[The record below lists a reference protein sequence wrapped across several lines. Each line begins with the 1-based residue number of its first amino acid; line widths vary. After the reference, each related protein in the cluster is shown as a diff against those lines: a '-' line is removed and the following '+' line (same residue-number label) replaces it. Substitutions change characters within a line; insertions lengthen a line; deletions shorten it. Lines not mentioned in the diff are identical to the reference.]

1 MYKLR
6 PCDLKVGASESV
18 ASSDEEAPRRGEGEK
33 KLPPL
38 YKCTTICTDL
48 RLFSPRYLEASTL
61 SFDFENEKLLA
72 VGDTF
77 GNGLAKTPT

>member
-6 PCDLKVGASESV
+6 LCDLKVGASESV

-38 YKCTTICTDL
+38 YKFTTICTDL
-48 RLFSPRYLEASTL
+48 RLSPHYLEASTL

-72 VGDTF
+72 VGDTL
-77 GNGLAKTPT
+77 GNSLAQTPA